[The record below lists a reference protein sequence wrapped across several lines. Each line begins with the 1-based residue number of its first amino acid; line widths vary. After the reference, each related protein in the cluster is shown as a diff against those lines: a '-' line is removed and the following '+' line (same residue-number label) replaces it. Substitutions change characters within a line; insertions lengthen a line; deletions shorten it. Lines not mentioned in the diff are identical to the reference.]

1 MATRFYF
8 QANNAPTVS
17 PPIDAGWGNTATFV
31 RRLMGTGKDAS
42 TETISGAVAEES
54 SALAF
59 QAVSPPL
66 AAQTFT
72 GTITMVSR
80 VRELDAADNINK
92 RVRAVRVYASDGST
106 LRGTLSAYNQTSSP
120 SEFGT
125 TLQGQIH
132 AQNNG
137 IGTISVEAGDIIVV
151 EFGFGMSGTTGDG
164 NNQWETQIG
173 GNGTD
178 HAVSNGDTTGT
189 VPWVEFSANLT
200 FAAATVSLTPATAT
214 LAAKSNTATPGP
226 VTQAL
231 TPAVSNVSG
240 RVLTAT
246 PGSVTVGLA
255 PATAASAAIT
265 VSPTPNAVN
274 VALTPAAVT
283 SSARVVTPSPGLVTT
298 SIQPALIDSTPL
310 ALTPQPL
317 APNVNLAAATATLAA
332 RTVAAAPGMVTRSL
346 TAATATLAGIAPV
359 DVEPGEVTMTLAPAI
374 VPVEAID
381 FGLTPGLV
389 NVNLTPAAVSTSA
402 RQLTPAGVGP
412 SGITLTPAVITASG
426 VVIDANPG
434 LVLAPLTRAAG
445 TWAAVPVTATPGPI
459 TRPLTA
465 ATAVLSGATV
475 SASPGAVTVALT
487 AATVPASGVPLGLT
501 PGALTTAT
509 GFGTATWSA
518 VAVTPAPVD
527 GVLLRPAYTTIAA
540 RKLKPVGSVLPL
552 NVYELPLARVLLD
565 SLREVLVN
573 RTDNPPMHFSL
584 RTGEQVAHDM
594 SQTEDLCCEGLAYV
608 KVNRVYPS
616 TDFPNEDEEW
626 SSCSPLAWAADLEM
640 GILRCAPTGDVN
652 TMPTDGEWVATTEI
666 VANDAAAMRLAAQD
680 FAARID
686 PLTDYIVRPWLP
698 FGPQGACTGGVQIV
712 TVGWI
717 PC

>member
-1 MATRFYF
+1 VATRFYF

-42 TETISGAVAEES
+42 TETISGTVAEES

-59 QAVSPPL
+59 QVVSPPL

-92 RVRAVRVYASDGST
+92 RVRAVRVYASDAST

-125 TLQGQIH
+125 TLQGQVH

-151 EFGFGMSGTTGDG
+151 EFGFGMSGVTGDG

-173 GNGTD
+173 GDGTD

-189 VPWVEFSANLT
+189 VAWVEFSANLT

-226 VTQAL
+226 VTRSLTAAVSSVAGRAL
-231 TPAVSNVSG
+231 TPV
-240 RVLTAT
+240 
-246 PGSVTVGLA
+246 PGSVTVNLT
-255 PATAASAAIT
+255 PATGASAAVT
-265 VSPTPNAVN
+265 VSPTPNAV
-274 VALTPAAVT
+274 VLALTPAAAS
-283 SSARVVTPSPGLVTT
+283 SSARAVTPSPGLVVT
-298 SIQPALIDSTPL
+298 SILPGLLDFTPL
-310 ALTPQPL
+310 TVQPQPL
-317 APNVNLAAATATLAA
+317 APNVNL
-332 RTVAAAPGMVTRSL
+332 
-346 TAATATLAGIAPV
+346 TAATATLTGRTVTPVPGMVTQPLTAAAATLAGVAAT
-359 DVEPGEVTMTLAPAI
+359 DVEPGEVIMTLAPAV
-374 VPVEAID
+374 VPVEAMD

-389 NVNLTPAAVSTSA
+389 NVNLTAAPVAASA

-412 SGITLTPAVITASG
+412 SGITLTPAVVTASG
-426 VVIDANPG
+426 VFIDANPG
-434 LVLAPLTRAAG
+434 LVLTPLTRAAG
-445 TWAAVPVTATPGPI
+445 TWEGVPVTATPGPI

-465 ATAVLSGATV
+465 ATATLAGATV
-475 SASPGAVTVALT
+475 SAAPGAVSLSLT
-487 AATVPASGVPLGLT
+487 AAAATVSGASLGLT

-509 GFGTATWSA
+509 GFGTGAWSA
-518 VAVTPAPVD
+518 VAVVPAPVQ
-527 GVLLRPAYTTIAA
+527 GVLLRPALTTITA

-552 NVYELPLARVLLD
+552 NTYELPLAQVLLD
-565 SLREVLVN
+565 SLRDVLVN

-616 TDFPNEDEEW
+616 ADFPNEDEEW
-626 SSCSPLAWAADLEM
+626 MPCAPLAWAADLEI

-652 TMPTDGEWVATTEI
+652 AMPTDAEWVATTDI
-666 VANDAAAMRLAAQD
+666 VANDSAAIRLAVQD
-680 FAARID
+680 FAARVD
-686 PLTDYIVRPWLP
+686 PLTDYMVRPWLP
-698 FGPQGACTGGVQIV
+698 FGPQGACTGGTQIV